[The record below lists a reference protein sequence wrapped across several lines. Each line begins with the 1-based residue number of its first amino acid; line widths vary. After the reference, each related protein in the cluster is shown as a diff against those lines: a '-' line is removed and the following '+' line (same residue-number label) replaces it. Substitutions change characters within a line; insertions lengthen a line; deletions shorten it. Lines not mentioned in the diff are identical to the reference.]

1 MALLD
6 YIFGDAYRTPGYNPN
21 VPTMSANVTGMQ
33 NTQQNQD
40 SGTFL
45 PNLFMTPNLA
55 EAGLLGTGQQA
66 TNLQNA
72 LQSQATK
79 AGLLSAGVSFLTQ
92 PRNLQAGSALPYL
105 GRAYQQG
112 MQSAGDIYG
121 TGLRQY
127 ATQQAFG
134 QKQAGYK
141 QIDTGDKILLV
152 DQSTGE
158 TIREIPKM
166 AKADEVKLPRE
177 LVNLQTKK
185 MLSEQNA
192 LPEGE
197 TFTEQDEARLTS
209 LESVVKLTSPKG
221 TEPSTMQAP
230 PGFFWKL
237 NPDGTRYINPET
249 GQPVAVPI
257 EGTEVAVKRAEAKE
271 KKEVGEAGKATIAGT
286 VIVDAQRALDTI
298 ENNPDYTTGAPGAG
312 LQFVPG
318 TDAYALS
325 QMVDSV
331 KANVGIDKLLDIK
344 ASGAGLGQVPQS
356 QLDMLA
362 SVLGGLNVGQ
372 PTEVLKYNL
381 NRVKTIYSDIV
392 KSAGGQEALDKAL
405 TEAESTPEATTLKQ
419 GNIPAGVKVRKTK

>member
-1 MALLD
+1 MGILD
-6 YIFGDAYRTPGYNPN
+6 YLFGDTYRTPGINPDATL
-21 VPTMSANVTGMQ
+21 PTSPANITGME
-33 NTQQNQD
+33 NTRKTTR
-40 SGTFL
+40 SGL
-45 PNLFMTPNLA
+45 PNIFMTPNLA
-55 EAGLLGTGQQA
+55 EAGLLGTGPEA
-66 TNLQNA
+66 ANLQNA

-79 AGLLSAGVSFLTQ
+79 AGLLSAGISFLTQ
-92 PRNLQAGSALPYL
+92 PRNLGAGSALPYL

-112 MQSAGDIYG
+112 MASAGDIYG
-121 TGLRQY
+121 TGLNQLARQQLLASKGDEDKLY
-127 ATQQAFG
+127 TIDGALVNRKGDVIYQG
-134 QKQAGYK
+134 KGKQ
-141 QIDTGDKILLV
+141 
-152 DQSTGE
+152 E
-158 TIREIPKM
+158 EI
-166 AKADEVKLPRE
+166 KLPRE

-197 TFTEQDEARLTS
+197 TFTAQDEARLTS

-298 ENNPDYTTGAPGAG
+298 KNNTEYTTGAYGKA

-362 SVLGGLNVGQ
+362 SVLGGLDVGQ
-372 PTEVLKYNL
+372 PADVLQYNL
-381 NRVKTIYSDIV
+381 NRVKNIYSDIV
-392 KSAGGQEALDKAL
+392 KSAGGQAALDKAL
-405 TEAESTPEATTLKQ
+405 EESKVTPEAQ
-419 GNIPAGVKVRKTK
+419 KVTESSQIEVDY